1 MFRLYKKYLKKNIH
15 LVIIGPIF
23 KLLEAILELLVP
35 LVIKNMIDIGINGD
49 GGKSYLIKQGVLL
62 LIFAATG
69 LCSTLVCQFIA
80 SRVSQRFGTDVRNDY
95 FKHINS
101 LSFKELDY
109 LSTSS
114 IITRQTNDIFN
125 VEKSV
130 AMLIRLVR
138 SPFIVIGSTALAFVI
153 NPIMGIVFLITG
165 ILLFMI
171 FFMIMKLT
179 LPRNKKI
186 QKSLDNVTTITTE
199 NFTGVRQVRA
209 FRKEEYEVNRFNDE
223 TSKLASLQV
232 GLGKI
237 SAFLNPL
244 TFIVV
249 NAAII
254 LVMYIGMYQM
264 KTINLS
270 VGDIQA
276 LINYLNQILIAIIA
290 VTNLVTI
297 FTKAQAS
304 SVRINE
310 VFDMKSEVL
319 NEKADLAN
327 PEKPYEEVED
337 GRIDFNHVNFSYRKN
352 STEDTLHDIDIHINA
367 GETIGIIGGTGSG
380 KSTIVNLIN
389 RFYDTTSG
397 DVYLNGRNIKD
408 YKLSY
413 VNHNISTVLQKAV
426 LFNGNVID
434 NLCYGKK
441 NASID
446 EINHALK
453 VAQADF
459 ISKMPDGL
467 NARVLQGG
475 KNLSG
480 GQRQRLSIARAI
492 LKNSPVLVLDD
503 SSSALDYQ
511 TDYKLRM
518 AIKELKKTTF
528 IISQRASSIAY
539 ADQIIVL
546 DNGKIDAIG
555 CHDELLEKSKLYREI
570 CISQEMSVKE
580 VTINEE

>member
-15 LVIIGPIF
+15 WVIIGPVF
-23 KLLEAILELLVP
+23 KLLEAIFELLVP

-69 LCSTLVCQFIA
+69 LCSTIVCQFIA

-130 AMLIRLVR
+130 AMLIRLVIR

-165 ILLFMI
+165 ILLFII

-310 VFDMKSEVL
+310 VFDMKSSI
-319 NEKADLAN
+319 NDGS
-327 PEKPYEEVED
+327 YEEGLDTDVAIEFKNVTFNYN
-337 GRIDFNHVNFSYRKN
+337 IDSYPAVSNLNFKVYK
-352 STEDTLHDIDIHINA
+352 
-367 GETIGIIGGTGSG
+367 GQTIGIIGGTGSG

-539 ADQIIVL
+539 ADQIIVI

>member
-15 LVIIGPIF
+15 WVIIGPIF
-23 KLLEAILELLVP
+23 KLLEAIFELLVP

-130 AMLIRLVR
+130 AMLIRLVIR

-165 ILLFMI
+165 ILLFII

-223 TSKLASLQV
+223 TSKLASLQD

-276 LINYLNQILIAIIA
+276 LVNYLNQILIAIIA

-310 VFDMKSEVL
+310 VFDMKSSI
-319 NEKADLAN
+319 NDGS
-327 PEKPYEEVED
+327 YEE
-337 GRIDFNHVNFSYRKN
+337 G
-352 STEDTLHDIDIHINA
+352 LDIDVAIEFKNVTFNYNIDSYPAVSNLNFKVYK
-367 GETIGIIGGTGSG
+367 GQTIGIIGGTGSG

-408 YKLSY
+408 YNLSY

>member
-1 MFRLYKKYLKKNIH
+1 MFRLYKKYFKKNIH
-15 LVIIGPIF
+15 WVIIGPIF
-23 KLLEAILELLVP
+23 KLLEAIFELLVP

-130 AMLIRLVR
+130 AMLIRLVIR

-165 ILLFMI
+165 ILLFII

-237 SAFLNPL
+237 RAFLNPL

-310 VFDMKSEVL
+310 VFDMKSSI
-319 NEKADLAN
+319 NDGS
-327 PEKPYEEVED
+327 YEEGLDTDVAIEFKNVTFNYN
-337 GRIDFNHVNFSYRKN
+337 IDSYPAVSNLNFKVYK
-352 STEDTLHDIDIHINA
+352 
-367 GETIGIIGGTGSG
+367 GQTIGIIGGTGSG

>member
-15 LVIIGPIF
+15 WVIIGPVF
-23 KLLEAILELLVP
+23 KLLEAIFELLVP

-130 AMLIRLVR
+130 AMLIRLVIR

-165 ILLFMI
+165 ILLFII

-310 VFDMKSEVL
+310 VFDMKSSI
-319 NEKADLAN
+319 NDGS
-327 PEKPYEEVED
+327 YEEGLDTDVAIEFKNVTFNYN
-337 GRIDFNHVNFSYRKN
+337 IDSYPAVSNLNFKVYK
-352 STEDTLHDIDIHINA
+352 
-367 GETIGIIGGTGSG
+367 GQTIGIIGGTGSG

-570 CISQEMSVKE
+570 CISQEMFVKE

>member
-15 LVIIGPIF
+15 WVIIGPVF
-23 KLLEAILELLVP
+23 KLLEAIFELLVP

-130 AMLIRLVR
+130 AMLIRLVIR

-165 ILLFMI
+165 ILLFII

-310 VFDMKSEVL
+310 VFDMKSSI
-319 NEKADLAN
+319 NDGS
-327 PEKPYEEVED
+327 YEEGLDTDVAIEFKNVTFNYN
-337 GRIDFNHVNFSYRKN
+337 IDSYPAVSNLNFKVYK
-352 STEDTLHDIDIHINA
+352 
-367 GETIGIIGGTGSG
+367 GQTIGIIGGTGSG

>member
-15 LVIIGPIF
+15 WVIIGPVF
-23 KLLEAILELLVP
+23 KLLEAIFELLVP

-130 AMLIRLVR
+130 AMLIRLVIR

-165 ILLFMI
+165 ILLFII

-223 TSKLASLQV
+223 TSKLASIQV

-310 VFDMKSEVL
+310 VFDMKSSI
-319 NEKADLAN
+319 NDGS
-327 PEKPYEEVED
+327 YEEGLDTDVAIEFKNVTFNYN
-337 GRIDFNHVNFSYRKN
+337 IDSYPAVSNLNFKVYK
-352 STEDTLHDIDIHINA
+352 
-367 GETIGIIGGTGSG
+367 GQTIGIIGGTGSG

-555 CHDELLEKSKLYREI
+555 CHDELIEKSKLYREI
-570 CISQEMSVKE
+570 CISQEMFVKE

>member
-15 LVIIGPIF
+15 WVIIGPIF
-23 KLLEAILELLVP
+23 KLLEAIFELLVP
-35 LVIKNMIDIGINGD
+35 LVIKNIIDIGINGD

-130 AMLIRLVR
+130 AMLIRLVIR

-165 ILLFMI
+165 ILLFII

-310 VFDMKSEVL
+310 VFDMKSSI
-319 NEKADLAN
+319 NDGS
-327 PEKPYEEVED
+327 YEEGLDTDVAIEFKNVTFNYN
-337 GRIDFNHVNFSYRKN
+337 IDSYPAVSNLNFKVYK
-352 STEDTLHDIDIHINA
+352 
-367 GETIGIIGGTGSG
+367 GQTIGIIGGTGSG

-555 CHDELLEKSKLYREI
+555 CHDELIEKSKLYREI
-570 CISQEMSVKE
+570 CISQEMFVKE

>member
-15 LVIIGPIF
+15 WVIIGPIF
-23 KLLEAILELLVP
+23 KLLEAIFELLVP

-62 LIFAATG
+62 LIFAVTG

-95 FKHINS
+95 FKQINS

-130 AMLIRLVR
+130 AMLIRLVIR

-165 ILLFMI
+165 ILLFII

-310 VFDMKSEVL
+310 VFDMKSSI
-319 NEKADLAN
+319 NDGS
-327 PEKPYEEVED
+327 YEEGLDTDVAIEFKNVTFNYN
-337 GRIDFNHVNFSYRKN
+337 IDSYPAVSNLNFKVYK
-352 STEDTLHDIDIHINA
+352 
-367 GETIGIIGGTGSG
+367 GQTIGIIGGTGSG

>member
-15 LVIIGPIF
+15 WVIIGPIF
-23 KLLEAILELLVP
+23 KLLEAIFELLVP

-62 LIFAATG
+62 LIFAVTG

-130 AMLIRLVR
+130 AMLIRLVIR

-153 NPIMGIVFLITG
+153 NPIMGVVFLITG
-165 ILLFMI
+165 ILLFII

-179 LPRNKKI
+179 LPKNKKI

-223 TSKLASLQV
+223 TTKLASLQV

-276 LINYLNQILIAIIA
+276 LVNYLNQILIAIIA

-310 VFDMKSEVL
+310 VFDMKSSI
-319 NEKADLAN
+319 NDGS
-327 PEKPYEEVED
+327 YEEGLDTDVAIEFKNVTFNYN
-337 GRIDFNHVNFSYRKN
+337 IDAYPAVSNLNFKVYK
-352 STEDTLHDIDIHINA
+352 
-367 GETIGIIGGTGSG
+367 GQTIGIIGGTGSG

-434 NLCYGKK
+434 NLRYGKK

-555 CHDELLEKSKLYREI
+555 CHDELIEKSKLYREI

>member
-1 MFRLYKKYLKKNIH
+1 MFRLYKKYFKKNIH
-15 LVIIGPIF
+15 WVIIGPVF
-23 KLLEAILELLVP
+23 KLLEAIFELLVP

-130 AMLIRLVR
+130 AMLIRLVIR

-165 ILLFMI
+165 ILLFII

-310 VFDMKSEVL
+310 VFDMKSSI
-319 NEKADLAN
+319 NDGS
-327 PEKPYEEVED
+327 YEEGLDTDVAIEFKNVTFNYN
-337 GRIDFNHVNFSYRKN
+337 IDSYPAVSNLNFKVYK
-352 STEDTLHDIDIHINA
+352 
-367 GETIGIIGGTGSG
+367 GQTIGIIGGTGSG

>member
-15 LVIIGPIF
+15 WVIIGPVF
-23 KLLEAILELLVP
+23 KLLEAIFELLVP

-130 AMLIRLVR
+130 AMLIRLVIR

-165 ILLFMI
+165 ILLFII

-310 VFDMKSEVL
+310 VFDMKSSI
-319 NEKADLAN
+319 NDGS
-327 PEKPYEEVED
+327 YEEGLDTDVAIEFKNVTFNYN
-337 GRIDFNHVNFSYRKN
+337 IDSYPAVSNLNFKVYK
-352 STEDTLHDIDIHINA
+352 
-367 GETIGIIGGTGSG
+367 GQTIGIIGGTGSG

-434 NLCYGKK
+434 NLCYGEK

-467 NARVLQGG
+467 NARVLQDG

-555 CHDELLEKSKLYREI
+555 CHDELIEKSKLYREI
-570 CISQEMSVKE
+570 CISQEMFVKE

>member
-1 MFRLYKKYLKKNIH
+1 MFRLYKKYFKKNIH
-15 LVIIGPIF
+15 WVIIGPVF
-23 KLLEAILELLVP
+23 KLLEAIFELLVP

-130 AMLIRLVR
+130 AMLIRLVIR

-153 NPIMGIVFLITG
+153 NPIMGIAFLITG
-165 ILLFMI
+165 ILLFII

-310 VFDMKSEVL
+310 VFDMKSSI
-319 NEKADLAN
+319 NDGS
-327 PEKPYEEVED
+327 YEEGLDTDVAIEFKNVTFNYN
-337 GRIDFNHVNFSYRKN
+337 IDSYPAVSNLNFKVYK
-352 STEDTLHDIDIHINA
+352 
-367 GETIGIIGGTGSG
+367 GQTIGIIGGTGSG

-555 CHDELLEKSKLYREI
+555 CHDELIEKSKLYREI
-570 CISQEMSVKE
+570 CISQEMFVKE

>member
-1 MFRLYKKYLKKNIH
+1 MFRLYKKYFKKNIH
-15 LVIIGPIF
+15 WVIIGPVF
-23 KLLEAILELLVP
+23 KLLEAIFELLVP

-130 AMLIRLVR
+130 AMLIRLVIR

-165 ILLFMI
+165 ILLFII

-276 LINYLNQILIAIIA
+276 LVNYLNQILIAIIA

-310 VFDMKSEVL
+310 VFDMKSSI
-319 NEKADLAN
+319 NDGS
-327 PEKPYEEVED
+327 YEEGLDTDVAIEFKNVTFNYN
-337 GRIDFNHVNFSYRKN
+337 IDSYPAVSNLNFKVYK
-352 STEDTLHDIDIHINA
+352 
-367 GETIGIIGGTGSG
+367 GQTIGIIGGTGSG

-555 CHDELLEKSKLYREI
+555 CHDELIEKSKLYREI
-570 CISQEMSVKE
+570 CISQEMFVKE

>member
-15 LVIIGPIF
+15 WVIIGPVF
-23 KLLEAILELLVP
+23 KLLEAIFELLVP

-130 AMLIRLVR
+130 AMLIRLVIR

-165 ILLFMI
+165 ILLFII

-244 TFIVV
+244 TFIIV

-310 VFDMKSEVL
+310 VFDMKSSI
-319 NEKADLAN
+319 NDGS
-327 PEKPYEEVED
+327 YEEGLDTDVAIEFKNVTFNYN
-337 GRIDFNHVNFSYRKN
+337 IDSYPAVSNLNFKVYK
-352 STEDTLHDIDIHINA
+352 
-367 GETIGIIGGTGSG
+367 GQTIGIIGGTGSG

-555 CHDELLEKSKLYREI
+555 CHDELIEKSKLYREI
-570 CISQEMSVKE
+570 CISQEMFVKE

>member
-15 LVIIGPIF
+15 WVIIGPVF
-23 KLLEAILELLVP
+23 KLLEAIFELLVP

-130 AMLIRLVR
+130 AMLIRLVIR
-138 SPFIVIGSTALAFVI
+138 SPFIVIGSTVLAFVI

-165 ILLFMI
+165 ILLFII

-232 GLGKI
+232 GLVKI

-310 VFDMKSEVL
+310 VFDMKSSI
-319 NEKADLAN
+319 NDGS
-327 PEKPYEEVED
+327 YEEGLDTDVAIEFKNVTFNYN
-337 GRIDFNHVNFSYRKN
+337 IDSYPAVSNLNFKVYK
-352 STEDTLHDIDIHINA
+352 
-367 GETIGIIGGTGSG
+367 GQTIGIIGGTGSG

-397 DVYLNGRNIKD
+397 DIYLNGRNIKD

-413 VNHNISTVLQKAV
+413 VNHNISTVLQKTV

>member
-15 LVIIGPIF
+15 WVIIGPVF
-23 KLLEAILELLVP
+23 KLLEAIFELLVP

-101 LSFKELDY
+101 LSFKELNY

-130 AMLIRLVR
+130 AMLIRLVIR
-138 SPFIVIGSTALAFVI
+138 SPFIVIGSTVLAFVI

-165 ILLFMI
+165 ILLFII

-310 VFDMKSEVL
+310 VFDMKSSI
-319 NEKADLAN
+319 NDGS
-327 PEKPYEEVED
+327 YEEGLDTDVAIEFKNVTFNYN
-337 GRIDFNHVNFSYRKN
+337 IDSYPAVSNLIFKVYK
-352 STEDTLHDIDIHINA
+352 
-367 GETIGIIGGTGSG
+367 GQTIGIIGGTGSG

-397 DVYLNGRNIKD
+397 DIYLNGRNIKD

-413 VNHNISTVLQKAV
+413 VNHNISTVLQKTV

-518 AIKELKKTTF
+518 AIKELKKTTL

>member
-1 MFRLYKKYLKKNIH
+1 MFRLYKKYLKKNIYW
-15 LVIIGPIF
+15 VIIGPVF
-23 KLLEAILELLVP
+23 KLLEAIFELLVP

-130 AMLIRLVR
+130 AMLIRLVIR

-165 ILLFMI
+165 ILLFII

-310 VFDMKSEVL
+310 VFDMKSSI
-319 NEKADLAN
+319 NDGS
-327 PEKPYEEVED
+327 YEEGLDTDVAIEFKNVTFNYN
-337 GRIDFNHVNFSYRKN
+337 IDSYPAVSNLNFKVYK
-352 STEDTLHDIDIHINA
+352 
-367 GETIGIIGGTGSG
+367 GQTIGIIGGTGSG

-555 CHDELLEKSKLYREI
+555 CHDELIEKSKLYREI
-570 CISQEMSVKE
+570 CISQEMFVKE

>member
-1 MFRLYKKYLKKNIH
+1 MFRLYKKYLKKSIH
-15 LVIIGPIF
+15 WVIIGPVF
-23 KLLEAILELLVP
+23 KLLEAIFELLVP

-101 LSFKELDY
+101 LSFKELNY

-130 AMLIRLVR
+130 AMLIRLVIR
-138 SPFIVIGSTALAFVI
+138 SPFIVIGSTVLAFVI

-165 ILLFMI
+165 ILLFII

-310 VFDMKSEVL
+310 VFDMKSSI
-319 NEKADLAN
+319 NDGS
-327 PEKPYEEVED
+327 YEEGLDTDVAIEFKNVTFNYN
-337 GRIDFNHVNFSYRKN
+337 IDSYPAVSNLNFKVYK
-352 STEDTLHDIDIHINA
+352 
-367 GETIGIIGGTGSG
+367 GQTIGIIGGTGSG

-397 DVYLNGRNIKD
+397 DIYLNGRNIKD

-413 VNHNISTVLQKAV
+413 VNHNISTVLQKTV

>member
-15 LVIIGPIF
+15 WVIIGPVF
-23 KLLEAILELLVP
+23 KLLEAIFELLVP

-130 AMLIRLVR
+130 AMLIRLVIR

-165 ILLFMI
+165 ILLFII

-310 VFDMKSEVL
+310 VFDMKSSI
-319 NEKADLAN
+319 NDGS
-327 PEKPYEEVED
+327 YEEGLDTDVAIEFKNVTFNYN
-337 GRIDFNHVNFSYRKN
+337 IDSYPAVSNLNFKVYK
-352 STEDTLHDIDIHINA
+352 
-367 GETIGIIGGTGSG
+367 GQTIGIIGGTGSG

-528 IISQRASSIAY
+528 IISQRASLIAY

-555 CHDELLEKSKLYREI
+555 CHDELIEKSKLYREI
-570 CISQEMSVKE
+570 CISQEMFVKE

>member
-15 LVIIGPIF
+15 WVIIGPIF
-23 KLLEAILELLVP
+23 KLLEAIFELLVP

-130 AMLIRLVR
+130 AMLIRLVIR

-165 ILLFMI
+165 ILLFII

-310 VFDMKSEVL
+310 VFDMKSSI
-319 NEKADLAN
+319 NDGS
-327 PEKPYEEVED
+327 YEEGLDTDVAIEFKNVTFNYN
-337 GRIDFNHVNFSYRKN
+337 IDSYPAVSNLNFKVYK
-352 STEDTLHDIDIHINA
+352 
-367 GETIGIIGGTGSG
+367 GQTIGIIGGTGSG

-397 DVYLNGRNIKD
+397 DIYLNGRNIKD

-459 ISKMPDGL
+459 ISKIPDGL

-555 CHDELLEKSKLYREI
+555 CHDELIEKSKLYREI

>member
-1 MFRLYKKYLKKNIH
+1 MFRLYKKYFKKNIH
-15 LVIIGPIF
+15 WVIIGPVF
-23 KLLEAILELLVP
+23 KLLEAIFELLVP

-130 AMLIRLVR
+130 AMLIRLVIR

-165 ILLFMI
+165 ILLFII

-276 LINYLNQILIAIIA
+276 LVNYLNQILIAIIA

-310 VFDMKSEVL
+310 VFDMKSSI
-319 NEKADLAN
+319 NDGS
-327 PEKPYEEVED
+327 YEEGLDTDVAIEFKNVTFNYN
-337 GRIDFNHVNFSYRKN
+337 IDSYPAVSNLNFKVYK
-352 STEDTLHDIDIHINA
+352 
-367 GETIGIIGGTGSG
+367 GQTIGIIGGTGSG

>member
-15 LVIIGPIF
+15 WVIIGPVF
-23 KLLEAILELLVP
+23 KLLEAIFELLVP

-130 AMLIRLVR
+130 AMLIRLVIR

-165 ILLFMI
+165 ILLFII

-310 VFDMKSEVL
+310 VFDMKSSI
-319 NEKADLAN
+319 NDGS
-327 PEKPYEEVED
+327 YEEGLDTDVAIEFKNVTFNYN
-337 GRIDFNHVNFSYRKN
+337 IDSYPAVSNLNFKVYK
-352 STEDTLHDIDIHINA
+352 
-367 GETIGIIGGTGSG
+367 GQTIGIIGGTGSG

-441 NASID
+441 NAIID

>member
-1 MFRLYKKYLKKNIH
+1 VFRLYKKYLKKNIH
-15 LVIIGPIF
+15 WVIIGPVF
-23 KLLEAILELLVP
+23 KLLEAIFELLVP

-130 AMLIRLVR
+130 AMLIRLVIR

-165 ILLFMI
+165 ILLFII

-276 LINYLNQILIAIIA
+276 LVNYLNQILIAIIA

-310 VFDMKSEVL
+310 VFDMKSSI
-319 NEKADLAN
+319 NDGS
-327 PEKPYEEVED
+327 YEEGLDTDVAIEFKNVTFNYN
-337 GRIDFNHVNFSYRKN
+337 IDSYPAVSNLNFKVYK
-352 STEDTLHDIDIHINA
+352 
-367 GETIGIIGGTGSG
+367 GQTIGIIGGTGSG

>member
-1 MFRLYKKYLKKNIH
+1 VFRLYKKYLKKNIH
-15 LVIIGPIF
+15 WVIIGPVF
-23 KLLEAILELLVP
+23 KLLEAIFELLVP

-101 LSFKELDY
+101 LSFKELNY

-130 AMLIRLVR
+130 AMLIRLVIR
-138 SPFIVIGSTALAFVI
+138 SPFIVIGSTVLAFVI

-165 ILLFMI
+165 ILLFII

-310 VFDMKSEVL
+310 VFDMKSSI
-319 NEKADLAN
+319 NDGS
-327 PEKPYEEVED
+327 YEEGLDTDVAIEFKNVTFNYN
-337 GRIDFNHVNFSYRKN
+337 IDSYPAVSNLNFKVYK
-352 STEDTLHDIDIHINA
+352 
-367 GETIGIIGGTGSG
+367 GQTIGIIGGTGSG

-397 DVYLNGRNIKD
+397 DIYLNGRNIKD

-413 VNHNISTVLQKAV
+413 VNHNISTVLQKTV

>member
-15 LVIIGPIF
+15 WVIIGPIF
-23 KLLEAILELLVP
+23 KLLEAIFELLVP

-95 FKHINS
+95 FRHINS

-130 AMLIRLVR
+130 AMLIRLVIR
-138 SPFIVIGSTALAFVI
+138 SPFIVIGSTALVFVI

-165 ILLFMI
+165 ILLFII

-310 VFDMKSEVL
+310 VFDMKSSI
-319 NEKADLAN
+319 NDGS
-327 PEKPYEEVED
+327 YEEGLDTDVAIEFKNVTFNYN
-337 GRIDFNHVNFSYRKN
+337 IDSYPAVSNLNFKVYK
-352 STEDTLHDIDIHINA
+352 
-367 GETIGIIGGTGSG
+367 GQTIGIIGGTGSG

>member
-15 LVIIGPIF
+15 WVIIGPVF
-23 KLLEAILELLVP
+23 KLLEAIFELLVP

-130 AMLIRLVR
+130 AMLIRLVIR
-138 SPFIVIGSTALAFVI
+138 SPFIVIGSTVLAFVI

-165 ILLFMI
+165 ILLFII

-290 VTNLVTI
+290 VTNLATI

-310 VFDMKSEVL
+310 VFDMKSSI
-319 NEKADLAN
+319 NDGS
-327 PEKPYEEVED
+327 YEEGLDTDVAIEFKNVTFNYN
-337 GRIDFNHVNFSYRKN
+337 IDSYPAVSNLNFKVYK
-352 STEDTLHDIDIHINA
+352 
-367 GETIGIIGGTGSG
+367 GQTIGIIGGTGSG

-389 RFYDTTSG
+389 RFYDTTIG
-397 DVYLNGRNIKD
+397 DIYLNGRNIKD

-413 VNHNISTVLQKAV
+413 VNHNISTVLQKTV

-480 GQRQRLSIARAI
+480 GQRQRLSITRAI

>member
-1 MFRLYKKYLKKNIH
+1 MFRLYKKYLKKNLH
-15 LVIIGPIF
+15 WVIIGPIF
-23 KLLEAILELLVP
+23 KLLEAIFELLVP

-49 GGKSYLIKQGVLL
+49 GGKPYLIKQGILL

-130 AMLIRLVR
+130 AMLIRLVIR

-165 ILLFMI
+165 ILLFII
-171 FFMIMKLT
+171 FFMIMKFT

-209 FRKEEYEVNRFNDE
+209 FRKEEYEVNRFNNE

-276 LINYLNQILIAIIA
+276 LVNYLNQILIAIIA

-310 VFDMKSEVL
+310 VFDMKSSINDGSYEKGLDTDVAIEFKNVTFNYNIDAYPAVSNL
-319 NEKADLAN
+319 NFKAY
-327 PEKPYEEVED
+327 K
-337 GRIDFNHVNFSYRKN
+337 GQ
-352 STEDTLHDIDIHINA
+352 
-367 GETIGIIGGTGSG
+367 TIGIIGGTGSG

-397 DVYLNGRNIKD
+397 EVYLNGRNIKD
-408 YKLSY
+408 YKLAY
-413 VNHNISTVLQKAV
+413 VNQSISTVLQKAV

-446 EINHALK
+446 EINHALM

-459 ISKMPDGL
+459 VSKMPEGL

-492 LKNSPVLVLDD
+492 LKDSPILVLDD

-555 CHDELLEKSKLYREI
+555 RHDELILKSKLYREI
-570 CISQEMSVKE
+570 CISQEMPVKE
-580 VTINEE
+580 VAINEE

>member
-15 LVIIGPIF
+15 WVIIGPIF
-23 KLLEAILELLVP
+23 KLLEAIFELLVP

-130 AMLIRLVR
+130 AMLIRLVIR

-165 ILLFMI
+165 ILLFII

-223 TSKLASLQV
+223 TSKLASLKV

-276 LINYLNQILIAIIA
+276 LVNYLNQILIAIIA

-310 VFDMKSEVL
+310 VFDMKSSI
-319 NEKADLAN
+319 NDGS
-327 PEKPYEEVED
+327 YEEGLDTDVAIEFKNVTFNYN
-337 GRIDFNHVNFSYRKN
+337 IDSYPAVSNLNFKVYK
-352 STEDTLHDIDIHINA
+352 
-367 GETIGIIGGTGSG
+367 GQTIGIIGGTGSG

-397 DVYLNGRNIKD
+397 DIYLNGRNIKD

-570 CISQEMSVKE
+570 CISQKMSVKE

>member
-15 LVIIGPIF
+15 WVIIGPVF
-23 KLLEAILELLVP
+23 KLLEAIFELLVP

-130 AMLIRLVR
+130 AMLIRLVIR

-153 NPIMGIVFLITG
+153 NPIMGTVFLITG
-165 ILLFMI
+165 ILLFII

-310 VFDMKSEVL
+310 VFDMKSSI
-319 NEKADLAN
+319 NDGS
-327 PEKPYEEVED
+327 YEEGLDTDVAIEFKNVTFNYN
-337 GRIDFNHVNFSYRKN
+337 IDSYPAVSNLNFKVYK
-352 STEDTLHDIDIHINA
+352 
-367 GETIGIIGGTGSG
+367 GQTIGIIGGTGSG

>member
-1 MFRLYKKYLKKNIH
+1 MFHLYKKYLKKNIH
-15 LVIIGPIF
+15 WVIIGPVF
-23 KLLEAILELLVP
+23 KLLEAIFELLVP

-130 AMLIRLVR
+130 AMLIRLVIR

-165 ILLFMI
+165 ILLFII

-276 LINYLNQILIAIIA
+276 LVNYLNQILIAIIA

-310 VFDMKSEVL
+310 VFDMKSSI
-319 NEKADLAN
+319 NDGS
-327 PEKPYEEVED
+327 YEE
-337 GRIDFNHVNFSYRKN
+337 G
-352 STEDTLHDIDIHINA
+352 LDIDVAIEFKNVTFNYNIDSYPAVSNLNFKVYK
-367 GETIGIIGGTGSG
+367 GQTIGIIGGTGSG

>member
-15 LVIIGPIF
+15 WVIIGPVF
-23 KLLEAILELLVP
+23 KLLEAIFELLVP

-49 GGKSYLIKQGVLL
+49 GGKSYLIEQGVLL

-130 AMLIRLVR
+130 AMLIRLVIR

-165 ILLFMI
+165 ILLFII

-310 VFDMKSEVL
+310 VFDMKSSI
-319 NEKADLAN
+319 NDGS
-327 PEKPYEEVED
+327 YEEGLDTDVAIEFKNVTFNYN
-337 GRIDFNHVNFSYRKN
+337 IDSYPAVSNLNFKVYK
-352 STEDTLHDIDIHINA
+352 
-367 GETIGIIGGTGSG
+367 GQTIGIIGGTGSG

>member
-15 LVIIGPIF
+15 WVIIGPVF
-23 KLLEAILELLVP
+23 KLLEAIFELLVP

-130 AMLIRLVR
+130 AMLIRLVIR

-165 ILLFMI
+165 ILLFII

-199 NFTGVRQVRA
+199 NFMGVRQVRA

-310 VFDMKSEVL
+310 VFDMKSSI
-319 NEKADLAN
+319 NDGS
-327 PEKPYEEVED
+327 YEEGLDTDVAIEFKNVTFNYN
-337 GRIDFNHVNFSYRKN
+337 IDSYPAVSNLNFKVYK
-352 STEDTLHDIDIHINA
+352 
-367 GETIGIIGGTGSG
+367 GQTIGIIGGTGSG

-434 NLCYGKK
+434 NLCYVKK

-459 ISKMPDGL
+459 ISKMSDGL

>member
-1 MFRLYKKYLKKNIH
+1 MFRLYKKYFKKNIH
-15 LVIIGPIF
+15 WVIIGPIF
-23 KLLEAILELLVP
+23 KLLEAIFELLVP

-130 AMLIRLVR
+130 AMLIRLVIR

-165 ILLFMI
+165 ILLFII

-276 LINYLNQILIAIIA
+276 LVNYLNQILIAIIA

-310 VFDMKSEVL
+310 VFDMKSSI
-319 NEKADLAN
+319 NDGS
-327 PEKPYEEVED
+327 YEEGLDTDVAIEFKNVTFNYN
-337 GRIDFNHVNFSYRKN
+337 IDSYPAVSNLNFKVYK
-352 STEDTLHDIDIHINA
+352 
-367 GETIGIIGGTGSG
+367 GQTIGIIGGTGSG

-397 DVYLNGRNIKD
+397 DIYLNGRNIKD

-580 VTINEE
+580 ITINEE

>member
-15 LVIIGPIF
+15 WVIIGPVF
-23 KLLEAILELLVP
+23 KLLEAIFELLVP

-130 AMLIRLVR
+130 AMLIRLVIR

-153 NPIMGIVFLITG
+153 NPVMGVVFLITG
-165 ILLFMI
+165 ILLFII

-179 LPRNKKI
+179 LPKNKKI

-223 TSKLASLQV
+223 TTKLASLQV

-276 LINYLNQILIAIIA
+276 LVNYLNQILIAIIA

-310 VFDMKSEVL
+310 VFDMKSSI
-319 NEKADLAN
+319 NDGS
-327 PEKPYEEVED
+327 YEEGLDTDVAIEFKNVTFNYN
-337 GRIDFNHVNFSYRKN
+337 IDAYPAVSNLNFKVYK
-352 STEDTLHDIDIHINA
+352 
-367 GETIGIIGGTGSG
+367 GQTIGIIGGTGSG

-434 NLCYGKK
+434 NLRYGKK

-492 LKNSPVLVLDD
+492 LKNSPILVLDD

-555 CHDELLEKSKLYREI
+555 CHDELIEKSKLYREI

>member
-15 LVIIGPIF
+15 WVIIGPVF
-23 KLLEAILELLVP
+23 KLLEAIFELLVP

-80 SRVSQRFGTDVRNDY
+80 SRVSQRFGTDVRNEY

-101 LSFKELDY
+101 LSFKELNY

-130 AMLIRLVR
+130 AMLIRLVIR
-138 SPFIVIGSTALAFVI
+138 SPFIVIGSTVLAFVI

-165 ILLFMI
+165 ILLFII

-310 VFDMKSEVL
+310 VFDMKSSI
-319 NEKADLAN
+319 NDGS
-327 PEKPYEEVED
+327 YEEGLDTDVAIEFKNVTFNYN
-337 GRIDFNHVNFSYRKN
+337 IDSYPAVSNLNFKVYK
-352 STEDTLHDIDIHINA
+352 
-367 GETIGIIGGTGSG
+367 GQTIGIIGGTGSG

-570 CISQEMSVKE
+570 CISQEMFVKE

>member
-15 LVIIGPIF
+15 WVIIGPVF
-23 KLLEAILELLVP
+23 KLLEAIFELLVP

-130 AMLIRLVR
+130 AMLIRLVIR
-138 SPFIVIGSTALAFVI
+138 SPFIVIGSTVLAFVI

-165 ILLFMI
+165 ILLFII

-310 VFDMKSEVL
+310 VFDMKSSI
-319 NEKADLAN
+319 NDGS
-327 PEKPYEEVED
+327 YEEGLDTDVAIEFKNVTFNYN
-337 GRIDFNHVNFSYRKN
+337 IDSYPAVSNLNFKVYK
-352 STEDTLHDIDIHINA
+352 
-367 GETIGIIGGTGSG
+367 GQTIGIIGGTGSG

-397 DVYLNGRNIKD
+397 DIYLNGRNIKD

-413 VNHNISTVLQKAV
+413 VNHNISTVLQKTV

>member
-15 LVIIGPIF
+15 WVIIGPIF
-23 KLLEAILELLVP
+23 KLLEAIFELLVP

-130 AMLIRLVR
+130 AMLIRLVIR

-165 ILLFMI
+165 ILLFII

-310 VFDMKSEVL
+310 VFDMKSSI
-319 NEKADLAN
+319 NDGS
-327 PEKPYEEVED
+327 YEEGLDTDVAIEFKNVTFNYN
-337 GRIDFNHVNFSYRKN
+337 IDSYPAVSNLNFKVYK
-352 STEDTLHDIDIHINA
+352 
-367 GETIGIIGGTGSG
+367 GQTIGIIGGTGSG

-453 VAQADF
+453 VAQVDF

-570 CISQEMSVKE
+570 CISQEMFVKE

>member
-15 LVIIGPIF
+15 WVIIGPVF
-23 KLLEAILELLVP
+23 KLLEAIFELLVP

-130 AMLIRLVR
+130 AMLIRLVIR
-138 SPFIVIGSTALAFVI
+138 SPFIVIGSTVLAFVI
-153 NPIMGIVFLITG
+153 NPIMGVVFLITG
-165 ILLFMI
+165 ILLFII
-171 FFMIMKLT
+171 FFMIMKFT

-223 TSKLASLQV
+223 TTKLASLQV

-276 LINYLNQILIAIIA
+276 LVNYLNQILIAIIA

-310 VFDMKSEVL
+310 VFDMKSSI
-319 NEKADLAN
+319 NDGS
-327 PEKPYEEVED
+327 YEEGLDTDVAIEFKNVTFNYN
-337 GRIDFNHVNFSYRKN
+337 IDAYPAVSNLNFKVYK
-352 STEDTLHDIDIHINA
+352 
-367 GETIGIIGGTGSG
+367 GQTIGIIGGTGSG

-434 NLCYGKK
+434 NLRYGKK

-492 LKNSPVLVLDD
+492 LKDSPILVLDD

-555 CHDELLEKSKLYREI
+555 CHDELIEKSKLYREI
-570 CISQEMSVKE
+570 CISQEMPVKE
-580 VTINEE
+580 VTRNEE